1 MKTTHHHLPVGV
13 GVGQAGVKR
22 DEVQLKEGRKTRK
35 VVLIFLPFGGLEIT
49 QVNFE
54 MTSVH
59 LRINNSQTVIIC
71 VMKMMMKMN
80 SSYRL
85 LLLSTR

>member
-59 LRINNSQTVIIC
+59 LRINNSLTVIIC